1 MITEI
6 TPYSVVMSLC
16 ALLIQSIQWRTM
28 CEVLNM
34 RSNSTY
40 YALNLAFFLSGL
52 ALSLAGAP
60 HAIQIAFIAPFM
72 LFILPVAL
80 STNPLRVRVIRTF
93 IVDSVENLAELI
105 AFAVYALLSGG
116 DISPTA
122 LDDRTVPLALIT
134 YAVII
139 AFLLPAMRIT
149 ALILNRQS
157 GQTSSPYPRVSIVFT
172 LNLFLLVFIVII
184 RIVGDFHRNSQP
196 AIEAIALPLIAFGA
210 LSLMLGLTA
219 QGIVERDI
227 DTRRRIAERA
237 ASGRQAKH
245 LRAEILGI
253 AHDAKAVQLL
263 RHDIANQVAIVEE
276 LATSGC
282 SAEADAYLAALQERA
297 HRITKDAL

>member
-1 MITEI
+1 MLTEI
-6 TPYSVVMSLC
+6 TPYGMVIAFCGLY
-16 ALLIQSIQWRTM
+16 IQSIQWRTM
-28 CEVLNM
+28 CEVLDM
-34 RSNSTY
+34 RSNGAY
-40 YALNLAFFLSGL
+40 YALNLASFLLGL

-60 HAIQIAFIAPFM
+60 HAVQIAATAPFM
-72 LFILPVAL
+72 LFILPVSL
-80 STNPLRVRVIRTF
+80 STNPLRVRIIRTF
-93 IVDSVENLAELI
+93 IVDSVVNLAELV

-116 DISPTA
+116 DIYPTM
-122 LDDRTVPLALIT
+122 LDNRTVPLTLIT

-139 AFLLPAMRIT
+139 AFLHAATRIT
-149 ALILNRQS
+149 VFVLNRQS

-210 LSLMLGLTA
+210 LNLMLGLTA
-219 QGIVERDI
+219 QSIVERDI

-276 LATSGC
+276 LATSGY